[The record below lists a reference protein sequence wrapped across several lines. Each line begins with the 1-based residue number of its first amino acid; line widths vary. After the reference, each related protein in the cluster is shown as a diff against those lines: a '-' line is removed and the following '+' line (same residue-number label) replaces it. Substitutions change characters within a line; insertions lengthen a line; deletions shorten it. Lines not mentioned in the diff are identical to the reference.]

1 MKSRKRILLL
11 SGNYYPEP
19 TGIGKYNGEMMD
31 WLSTQNFQCG
41 VVTSYPHYPQWKI
54 QSSYSGNSFWYKTEK
69 KRFLF
74 SPPIDIY
81 RCPHYIPLKPTG
93 ARRILSDFTY
103 FVSAFFQ
110 VLLLLFRKKY
120 DYVLVVAPPLPV
132 GLLGLLYS
140 KLKKATLIYHIQ
152 DLQIDAAIN
161 LGLIKSRWLIRLIYS
176 MERQILRKAD
186 FVSSISEGMIIEIKN
201 KFDRDVILFPNW
213 VDTKIFFP
221 ISEKAPIAAKFGFN
235 TDDKIV
241 LYSGAIGEKQ
251 GLINMLKSAKAL
263 DKSSR
268 IKFVI
273 CGSGPYKDALIKS
286 AKSMNISNL
295 LFLPLQSTTSF
306 NELLN
311 LASIHLVLQKRSD
324 NELFMPSKLTTILS
338 VGGLVVVTA
347 TENTNLFR
355 LITDN
360 DMGFAIEPENDLIL
374 TRTIENAMISD
385 NENIRKNALN
395 YAINFLEKNNVLSD
409 YFSKITHSHEAEITM
424 KITNSEMPV
433 RKPEKKKVTNIFK
446 LIFAGSYFI
455 ILFYLVFFIS
465 RRRGGYSYDINLVPV
480 RNTLRELNYLTEI
493 GRFNY
498 FSNIFGNVLLFF
510 PLPIILKMYL
520 KVYKFSTVLFISM
533 LFSIAIETLQYIFR
547 VGVADIDDVILNTVG
562 ACFGY
567 FFISQSKRT
576 LGSLIS

>member
-1 MKSRKRILLL
+1 MKSNKRILLL

-31 WLSTQNFQCG
+31 WLSAQNYQCG
-41 VVTSYPHYPQWKI
+41 VVASYPHYPQWKI

-69 KRFLF
+69 KRFHS

-81 RCPHYIPLKPTG
+81 RCPHYIPSKPTG
-93 ARRILSDFTY
+93 AKRILSDLSY
-103 FVSAFFQ
+103 FISAFFQ
-110 VLLLLFRKKY
+110 VIRLLFRKKY

-140 KLKKATLIYHIQ
+140 KLKNATFIYHTQ

-176 MERQILRKAD
+176 VEKHILRKAD
-186 FVSSISEGMIIEIKN
+186 FVSSISEGMILELKN
-201 KFDRDVILFPNW
+201 KFNREVILFPNW
-213 VDTKIFFP
+213 VDTNIFFP
-221 ISEKAPIAAKFGFN
+221 ISDKASIAAKFGYD

-251 GLINMLKSAKAL
+251 GLINMLKAAKTL
-263 DKSSR
+263 NKSSR

-273 CGSGPYKDALIKS
+273 CGSGPYKDELIES
-286 AKSMNISNL
+286 AESMGLSNV

-324 NELFMPSKLTTILS
+324 NELFMPSKLTSILS

-374 TRTIENAMISD
+374 TRTIENATISD
-385 NENIRKNALN
+385 NENTRKNALN

-409 YFSKITHSHEAEITM
+409 YFLKITHSHETEIT
-424 KITNSEMPV
+424 NREMPV
-433 RKPEKKKVTNIFK
+433 RKQEKRKLTNIFK
-446 LIFAGSYFI
+446 LIFTSSYFI

-498 FSNIFGNVLLFF
+498 FSNIFGNILLFF

-533 LFSIAIETLQYIFR
+533 FFSTAIETLQYIFR
-547 VGVADIDDVILNTVG
+547 VGVADIDDVILNTIG